1 MNIKQIIKEEVI
13 SFNEWSFINDL
24 IVLSEDE
31 TSPTF
36 EWDVVKDKIDNTK
49 KNVKTSSQ
57 AEQYLITFI
66 KKVESIP
73 KKLKIKMIKYV
84 ITGLISILGAN
95 SVSNIVSNGVPE
107 IKKEVLM
114 TSTPLPTTPKEKP
127 IVTPKVKEV
136 KYTKPTKVT
145 KNLIDFLKYEEG
157 SRKNKGEAVLKAY
170 QLGDKMVTIGWGH
183 AERINRS
190 QFKKGDVITIE
201 RAKELFKADVLY
213 AKDGLDRLLNDWD
226 KKGVEYKIDQDMYE
240 AMISMIFNM
249 GVSGFRG
256 SDFIQI
262 VKRGDYDEA
271 REKIKNTHIT
281 YPGHIPRRAKESE
294 MFGKNMDA

>member
-1 MNIKQIIKEEVI
+1 MDIRKIIKEEVI

-66 KKVESIP
+66 KKVESVP
-73 KKLKIKMIKYV
+73 KNLKIKMIRYV
-84 ITGLISILGAN
+84 ITGLISILGLN

-107 IKKEVLM
+107 IEKEVLM
-114 TSTPLPTTPKEKP
+114 TSTSLPTTPK
-127 IVTPKVKEV
+127 VKGV

-170 QLGDKMVTIGWGH
+170 QLGDDMVTIGWGH
-183 AERINRS
+183 AERINQS

-201 RAKELFKADVLY
+201 RAKKLFKADVLY

-226 KKGVEYKIDQDMYE
+226 KKGVGYEIDQDMYE

-249 GVSGFRG
+249 GVSGFRN

-262 VKRGDYDEA
+262 VKRGDYEEA

-281 YPGHIPRRAKESE
+281 YQGHIPRRAKESE
-294 MFGKNMDA
+294 MFGKNMDT